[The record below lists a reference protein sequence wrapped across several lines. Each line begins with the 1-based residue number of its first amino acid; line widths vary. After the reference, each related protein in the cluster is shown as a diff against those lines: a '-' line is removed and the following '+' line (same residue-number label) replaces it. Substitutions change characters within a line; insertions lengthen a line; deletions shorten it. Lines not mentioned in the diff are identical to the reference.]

1 MATKPQDLALAAV
14 ERARAATVSLS
25 NGVTAYWTY
34 PAIGST
40 GSSLSG
46 SHTSAKTILFIHGYR
61 GNHHG
66 LEAIAG
72 ALPDFNV
79 IIPDLPGFG
88 ESDPLT
94 GNHDILGYTQWLG
107 EFIDELNLQT
117 AVVLGHSFGTIVAA
131 SAATEFLRNPLILV
145 NPISTFGFGGMK
157 AVLAAI
163 QNGFYWIGA
172 NLPEGPGNALLKAPV
187 MVRIMSEALAKTKD
201 KDLRAWIH
209 KQHRDNFSVYA
220 NRKVAVEGIKAGS
233 DTSVVKFAPQIEQ
246 RVLLIA
252 GQLDDITSV
261 RDQKRA
267 VALFGHGSL
276 VVLPKVGHLT
286 HYETPGAVA
295 ALVRE
300 FLTA

>member
-1 MATKPQDLALAAV
+1 MATKPQDLAIAAV
-14 ERARAATVSLS
+14 ERAYEATVSLAS
-25 NGVTAYWTY
+25 GTTAYWTY
-34 PAIGST
+34 PALSET
-40 GSSLSG
+40 GSNHSG
-46 SHTSAKTILFIHGYR
+46 VRASAQTILFVHGYR

-88 ESDPLT
+88 ESDPLPV
-94 GNHDILGYTQWLG
+94 NHDIAGYTMWLQ
-107 EFIDELNLQT
+107 EFIDELKLHN

-131 SAATEFLRNPLILV
+131 ASATESLTNPLILV
-145 NPISTFGFGGMK
+145 NPISTFGFGGIK

-163 QNGFYWIGA
+163 QNAFYWIGA
-172 NLPEGPGNALLKAPV
+172 TLPERPGNALLKAPV

-201 KDLRAWIH
+201 KNLRAWIH
-209 KQHRDNFSVYA
+209 QQHHDNFSVYA

-233 DTSVVKFAPQIEQ
+233 DTSVVQFASRIEQ

-252 GQLDDITSV
+252 GELDDITSV
-261 RDQKRA
+261 KDQKRA
-267 VALFGHGSL
+267 VELFANASL

-286 HYETPGAVA
+286 HYETPDAVA

-300 FLTA
+300 SLKS